1 MMNQKLIYDRAEDS
15 KYEYQV
21 DKKEYTK
28 NFKQGT
34 ITKTIIGIWINN
46 IGINQWSDD
55 TKLCCDKQ
63 SDLRCPEIKIK
74 PLKQNVSD
82 YVFCV
87 FEGLEQI
94 EFGKYIVY
102 LNFIVDELIYGGPI
116 KITLICEEDKELTK
130 VNEFRKEYDIPKEYD
145 NQTLKQL
152 LRKNYWDFKQSFAE
166 LFN

>member
-1 MMNQKLIYDRAEDS
+1 MIYDRSEDS

-55 TKLCCDKQ
+55 TKLYCDKQ

-74 PLKQNVSD
+74 PLKQNASD
-82 YVFCV
+82 YVSCV
-87 FEGLEQI
+87 FERLDQI
-94 EFGKYIVY
+94 GFGMYGVY
-102 LNFIVDELIYGGPI
+102 LNFIVDERIYGGPI

-130 VNEFRKEYDIPKEYD
+130 VNEFRKEYDISKEYD
-145 NQTLKQL
+145 DQKLKQI
-152 LRKNYWDFKQSFAE
+152 LRNNYWKFGQAFNE
-166 LFN
+166 LYS

>member
-1 MMNQKLIYDRAEDS
+1 MIYDHAEDS

-34 ITKTIIGIWINN
+34 TTKINIGIWIKN

-74 PLKQNVSD
+74 PLKQNISD

-94 EFGKYIVY
+94 GFGKYIV
-102 LNFIVDELIYGGPI
+102 LELILY
-116 KITLICEEDKELTK
+116 
-130 VNEFRKEYDIPKEYD
+130 
-145 NQTLKQL
+145 L
-152 LRKNYWDFKQSFAE
+152 L
-166 LFN
+166 LFCFFWIYYF